1 MTPLSLFVT
10 RALPAPLRI
19 PALALL
25 YAAIVAGVMIATR
38 RSELTQI
45 IYVDVR
51 GG

>member
-25 YAAIVAGVMIATR
+25 HAAIVAVMIATR